1 MMNYRN
7 DITSEIRK
15 TTSQEMKAVK
25 VKHEQPDYVPLF
37 LFAIALV
44 AVVIILMLVL

>member
-15 TTSQEMKAVK
+15 TTSQEMKVVKIKPETDYTPLLLLAVAA
-25 VKHEQPDYVPLF
+25 V
-37 LFAIALV
+37 AII
-44 AVVIILMLVL
+44 VIMMIVL

>member
-25 VKHEQPDYVPLF
+25 VKQEQPDYVPL
-37 LFAIALV
+37 LLIAIAIV
-44 AVVIILMLVL
+44 AVVIILMIVL